1 MIVGYAVVGISPAD
15 RRKPTFLHRT
25 GGLNMKKE
33 KTVDLM
39 EYFNALYQVARVI
52 NRSLETSSVLQE
64 IVRCVT
70 EAMHAKASIL
80 RLLESKGEK
89 LTLAA
94 SYGLSKGYLHK
105 GPIELSES
113 ELDRRIIK
121 GETVWIKDTQTDE
134 AFQYRGEARTEGIK
148 SVLAAPLIVDD
159 KAIGVLRVYAGEVR
173 QFDEHDVQFLEAVA
187 NLSAIALDNARHHE
201 HLKIKCDLMTEHK
214 YRLDDN

>member
-1 MIVGYAVVGISPAD
+1 
-15 RRKPTFLHRT
+15 
-25 GGLNMKKE
+25 MKDTTKDE
-33 KTVDLM
+33 LM

-52 NRSLETSSVLQE
+52 NRSLETSSVLEE

-70 EAMHAKASIL
+70 EAMHVKASIL

-89 LTLAA
+89 LTLGT
-94 SYGLSKGYLHK
+94 SYGLSKGYLRK

-113 ELDRRIIK
+113 ELDRRVIK

-134 AFQYRGEARTEGIK
+134 AFQYRDKARAEGIK
-148 SVLAAPLIVDD
+148 SVLAAPLFVDD
-159 KAIGVLRVYAGEVR
+159 RAIGVLRVYAEEIR

-201 HLKIKCDLMTEHK
+201 RLKIECDLMAEHK
-214 YRLDDN
+214 YRLDDI